1 MAQKFPKYGDH
12 TLDYFFTEEINENVA
27 SSRRFRVAVH
37 RMGVRLQNLDKAP
50 STPDNLLETVI
61 EFLINETR
69 NQRTING
76 KRPDRFSVIF
86 RSAVLQTPIQV
97 SKSIFFCIAQFS
109 DWLWK
114 LCTKH
119 HRCLLICYRYFFQRI
134 FS

>member
-97 SKSIFFCIAQFS
+97 SKSIFSLQTLNFQIGYGSFAQNTIDVCSFVIV
-109 DWLWK
+109 
-114 LCTKH
+114 
-119 HRCLLICYRYFFQRI
+119 ICSKNF
-134 FS
+134 